1 MCLLRGNSDSTVSL
15 EIYMGLSDGLFDGS
29 VGPE

>member
-1 MCLLRGNSDSTVSL
+1 MCLLGGNSDSTVSL